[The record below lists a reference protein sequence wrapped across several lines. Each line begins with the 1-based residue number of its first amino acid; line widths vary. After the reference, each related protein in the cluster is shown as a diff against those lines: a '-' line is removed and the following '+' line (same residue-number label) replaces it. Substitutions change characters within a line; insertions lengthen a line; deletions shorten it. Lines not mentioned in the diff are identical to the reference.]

1 MRPDMWKCGV
11 LLSPFLD
18 VTNSLLDDTLPLT
31 KSDYLEFGNPNEK
44 KYFESI
50 LSYSPYDNISS

>member
-1 MRPDMWKCGV
+1 MWKCGV

-44 KYFESI
+44 KIFESI